1 MLVLFFVT
9 LLAVSIFLL
18 LSSGKYDELVKCVDE
33 KQNKLIRMLLPV
45 GFYIMDMIGYKYTT
59 RYDKLCLA
67 KLTEIHGAK
76 RARLYLKIHWAGKIA
91 VLILGILTVSLTGM
105 GMEMGPN
112 RVASGGEGGKG
123 SGDIAFIIF
132 GVLLIASMAFLHDKE
147 LEKRLKKRR
156 LSISIDFPGFLNKMT
171 LLVNAGLTVRKA
183 WEKIAQ
189 ESPSDSDF
197 YKEVNAVIGE
207 INAGKPELKA
217 YEDFARRC
225 RTAEVARFVTI
236 LLQNIRKGNEEMV
249 SILRVL
255 SNESWDTRKNIA
267 RKLGEEASTKMI
279 VPLMLMFIAI
289 LIIVAAPA
297 IMAISGL

>member
-189 ESPSDSDF
+189 ESPGDSDF